1 MNSLNFVGKTKTK
14 QSNIQINTLPTIHSI
29 SDLYSMIN
37 EELDKFHEAKDAS
50 IVADKNYKLF
60 VEFET
65 GASGFEGKHME
76 IPNIKYKN
84 RSRTVAKEVDLK
96 KKKKPINN
104 SIF

>member
-1 MNSLNFVGKTKTK
+1 MNSSNFVGKTKTK
-14 QSNIQINTLPTIHSI
+14 PLNIQINTLPTIHSI

-50 IVADKNYKLF
+50 IEEEKNYKLF

-65 GASGFEGKHME
+65 GASSFEGKHME

-84 RSRTVAKEVDLK
+84 RSRTIAKEVDLK
-96 KKKKPINN
+96 RKKKPINN